1 MMTNVDQN
9 WLRNISA
16 QDLSSL
22 GVEDVAYIKPVVT
35 DEGKDGFAIHAA
47 DGSLMAVVEDHDVAF
62 AAVRQHD
69 MDPVSV
75 H

>member
-1 MMTNVDQN
+1 MTNVDN
-9 WLRNISA
+9 AWLRNIST
-16 QDLSSL
+16 QDLSAL

-35 DEGKDGFAIHAA
+35 EEGKNGFAIHAA
-47 DGSLMAVVEDHDVAF
+47 DGSLMAVVDDRDVAF

-69 MDPVSV
+69 MDPVNV